1 MGTELFWGAEDAF
14 FRTGDDDVCSLY
26 RRCLCKPTFDLKE
39 GAHRAQADPVHPF
52 IPLPPRDAPIPLPPF
67 SLPGCGDTGST
78 KPSAEKKRQIFQWSQ
93 SVGRAS
99 FLMMWFFLEQHALG
113 SLDFKKGQP
122 PPPCLAS
129 VFPEGRLRAWMTRW
143 LNT

>member
-1 MGTELFWGAEDAF
+1 MSVHF
-14 FRTGDDDVCSLY
+14 TGDASASPL
-26 RRCLCKPTFDLKE
+26 
-39 GAHRAQADPVHPF
+39 QADPVHSF
-52 IPLPPRDAPIPLPPF
+52 IPSPPRDTPIPVPPF

-113 SLDFKKGQP
+113 SLDFEKGQP

-129 VFPEGRLRAWMTRW
+129 VFPEGRLRAWTTRW
-143 LNT
+143 LNA